1 MLLSFSLITLLAG
14 QPATVPWHSL
24 YEKGVQLVQEG
35 RGSEARAALE
45 QALALQSQEGLR
57 LPTEG
62 IRYVDYLPHLYLAA
76 ACHMSGAQAAAREH
90 LLRAQNSGV
99 AAKSEAGSRLLA
111 AYELLI
117 LGTGSEAAPAKAAA
131 QPPSGPPRYAVYPKK
146 PPLLAEADFRR
157 LQQDVLTGCHL
168 GAGEAERAP
177 WYFHYE
183 LGLELEK
190 RGDHQ
195 RALDAFVESASRRA
209 QPQHLA
215 RIYGVWFMDYLP
227 YFQIARAHARL
238 GNLECARDAFALSR
252 RLGEDPEKNRDFAE
266 LRALL
271 KE

>member
-1 MLLSFSLITLLAG
+1 MLLALTLAVLLGGDPPAG
-14 QPATVPWHSL
+14 VPWYDH
-24 YEKGVQLVQEG
+24 YEKGVQRIQEG
-35 RGSEARAALE
+35 RGAEARASLE
-45 QALALQSQEGLR
+45 QALALRDQEGLR
-57 LPTEG
+57 LPTES
-62 IRYVDYLPHLYLAA
+62 IRYVDYLPRLYLAV
-76 ACHMSGAQAAAREH
+76 ACHMGGDAAAAREH
-90 LLRAQNSGV
+90 LLAAQRSGA

-111 AYELLI
+111 AYEMLI
-117 LGTGSEAAPAKAAA
+117 LGSAPEAPPAEAAAAA
-131 QPPSGPPRYAVYPKK
+131 ERPRYAVYSRK
-146 PPLLAEADFRR
+146 PPLLADTEFRR
-157 LQQDVLTGCHL
+157 LQQDVLTRCRL
-168 GAGEAERAP
+168 GSQEAERAP

-195 RALDAFVESASRRA
+195 RALDAFLESASRRA

-238 GNLECARDAFALSR
+238 GNLECARDAFTLSR
-252 RLGEDPEKNRDFAE
+252 RLGEVTEKDKDFAE

>member
-1 MLLSFSLITLLAG
+1 MLLALTLAVLLG
-14 QPATVPWHSL
+14 GDPPAAVPWYDH

-35 RGSEARAALE
+35 RGAEARASLE
-45 QALALQSQEGLR
+45 QALALRDQEGLR
-57 LPTEG
+57 LPTES
-62 IRYVDYLPHLYLAA
+62 IRYVDYLPHLYLAV
-76 ACHMSGAQAAAREH
+76 ACHMGGDAAAAREH
-90 LLRAQNSGV
+90 LLAAQRSGA

-111 AYELLI
+111 AYEMLI
-117 LGTGSEAAPAKAAA
+117 LGTSPEAPPAQAAPTAER
-131 QPPSGPPRYAVYPKK
+131 PRYAVYPRK
-146 PPLLAEADFRR
+146 PLLLADAEFRR
-157 LQQDVLTGCHL
+157 LQQDVLTRCRL
-168 GAGEAERAP
+168 GSGEAERAP

-215 RIYGVWFMDYLP
+215 RIYGVWFVDYLP

-252 RLGEDPEKNRDFAE
+252 RLGEVTEKDKDFAE
-266 LRALL
+266 MKALL

>member
-1 MLLSFSLITLLAG
+1 MSLPLAVAFAGLLA
-14 QPATVPWHSL
+14 QPAGVSWYAP

-35 RGSEARAALE
+35 QGAQARTALE
-45 QALALQSQEGLR
+45 QALGLRSEEGLR

-62 IRYVDYLPHLYLAA
+62 IRYVDYLPHLYLAV
-76 ACHMSGAQAAAREH
+76 ACHMAGDAAAAREH
-90 LLRAQNSGV
+90 LSAAQRSGT

-111 AYELLI
+111 AYEMLI
-117 LGTGSEAAPAKAAA
+117 LGAQVEAAPAKAPPAA
-131 QPPSGPPRYAVYPKK
+131 ERPRYAIYAKK
-146 PPLLAEADFRR
+146 PPLLADAEFRR
-157 LQQDVLTGCHL
+157 LQQDVLTRCHL
-168 GAGEAERAP
+168 GSGEAERAP

-195 RALDAFVESASRRA
+195 RALDAFIESANRRA

-252 RLGEDPEKNRDFAE
+252 RLGEVTEKDRDFAQ